1 MNEYMSENIQEE
13 KLVYVTTTT
22 TTTTTNKLTIYE

>member
-22 TTTTTNKLTIYE
+22 TTTTNKLTIYE